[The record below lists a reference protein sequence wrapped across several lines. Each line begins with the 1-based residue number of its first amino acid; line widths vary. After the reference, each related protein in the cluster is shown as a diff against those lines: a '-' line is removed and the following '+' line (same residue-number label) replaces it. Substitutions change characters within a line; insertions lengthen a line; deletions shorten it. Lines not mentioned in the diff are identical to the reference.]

1 MFITTLFQTGGTQ
14 WFSVLTCLIGFIVIL
29 AVLFLASA
37 IRIVPEYQRLVV
49 FRLGR
54 CIGSRG
60 PGIVLLIPV
69 VDRAVRVDL
78 REQVR
83 EIPHQTSITK
93 DNAPISIDFLWYYK
107 VLDPTE
113 SVLQVGNFEA
123 AAQGMAT
130 TTLRAVIGG
139 IMLDEVLSERE
150 HINNMLRTRLDEV
163 TERWGVKVTNVEI
176 REIIPPREVQEAMN
190 RQMSAERI
198 RRAVVTE
205 STGTREAAVNVAEGE
220 KQAAILRAEGEKRSA
235 ILKAEGE
242 KEAQLLRA
250 QGFAAALE
258 KIFEIA
264 QTVDQKTMTLQYFE
278 TLKALGSGAS
288 TKFIF
293 PMEFT
298 SMMENF
304 LKKE

>member
-1 MFITTLFQTGGTQ
+1 MEILGG
-14 WFSVLTCLIGFIVIL
+14 SAVCIVGAILVLGFI
-29 AVLFLASA
+29 FLANA

-54 CIGSRG
+54 SVGAKG
-60 PGIVLLIPV
+60 PGIVVLVPV
-69 VDRAVRVDL
+69 IDRAVKVDL

-83 EIPHQTSITK
+83 EIPHQTAITK
-93 DNAPISIDFLWYYK
+93 DNASISVDFIWYYK

-113 SVLQVGNFEA
+113 SVLQVGNFEV

-139 IMLDEVLSERE
+139 IPLDDVLSERE
-150 HINNMLRTRLDEV
+150 HINTMLRTRLDEV

-176 REIIPPREVQEAMN
+176 REIIPPREIQEAMN

-205 STGTREAAVNVAEGE
+205 STGTREAAINVAQGE
-220 KQAAILRAEGEKRSA
+220 KQAAILRSEGSKQSA
-235 ILKAEGE
+235 ILEAEGQQQ
-242 KEAQLLRA
+242 AQELKA
-250 QGFAAALE
+250 QGFARALE
-258 KIFEIA
+258 VINSEA
-264 QTVDQKTMTLQYFE
+264 NRVDQKTMTLQYFE
-278 TLKALGSGAS
+278 TLRAIGISPS
-288 TKFIF
+288 TKYIF

-298 SMMENF
+298 SMLENF
-304 LKKE
+304 VGRNGK

>member
-1 MFITTLFQTGGTQ
+1 MPELTGALCFVGAIL
-14 WFSVLTCLIGFIVIL
+14 VLGFI
-29 AVLFLASA
+29 FLANA

-54 CIGSRG
+54 SIGAKG
-60 PGIVLLIPV
+60 PGLIILIPV
-69 VDRAVRVDL
+69 IDRAVKVDL

-83 EIPHQTSITK
+83 EIPHQTAITK
-93 DNAPISIDFLWYYK
+93 DNAGISVDFIWYYK
-107 VLDPTE
+107 VLDPAE
-113 SVLQVGNFEA
+113 SVLQVGNFEV

-139 IMLDEVLSERE
+139 IPLDDVLSERE
-150 HINNMLRTRLDEV
+150 HINTMLRTRLDEV

-176 REIIPPREVQEAMN
+176 REIIPPRDIQEAMN

-205 STGTREAAVNVAEGE
+205 STGTREAAINVAQGE
-220 KQAAILRAEGEKRSA
+220 KQAAILRAEGSKQSA
-235 ILKAEGE
+235 ILEAEGQQQ
-242 KEAQLLRA
+242 AQELRA
-250 QGFAAALE
+250 LGFAKALE
-258 KIFEIA
+258 HIFNVA

-278 TLKALGSGAS
+278 TLKAVGAS
-288 TKFIF
+288 PSTKYIF

-298 SMMENF
+298 SLLDNF
-304 LKKE
+304 LGKDGGKK

>member
-1 MFITTLFQTGGTQ
+1 MDAGL
-14 WFSVLTCLIGFIVIL
+14 SVTILCLIGVVVLAIL
-29 AVLFLASA
+29 ALVASA

-54 CIGSRG
+54 CIGNRG
-60 PGIVLLIPV
+60 PGLVFLIPV
-69 VDRAVRVDL
+69 VDRAVKVDL

-113 SVLQVGNFEA
+113 SVLQVGNFDA

-130 TTLRAVIGG
+130 TTLRAVIGSM
-139 IMLDEVLSERE
+139 MLDDVLSERE

-205 STGTREAAVNVAEGE
+205 SAGTREAAINVADGE
-220 KQAAILRAEGEKRSA
+220 RQAAILRAEGEKQSA
-235 ILKAEGE
+235 ILRAEGE
-242 KEAQLLRA
+242 RQAQLLRA
-250 QGFAAALE
+250 EGFANALARINE
-258 KIFEIA
+258 VA
-264 QTVDQKTMTLQYFE
+264 QTADQRTMTLQYFE
-278 TLKALGSGAS
+278 ALKNLGAS
-288 TKFIF
+288 PATKYIF

-298 SMMENF
+298 SLLENF
-304 LKKE
+304 IEGKKGQ

>member
-1 MFITTLFQTGGTQ
+1 MNAGVVGLCLVGLVVLGALALF
-14 WFSVLTCLIGFIVIL
+14 
-29 AVLFLASA
+29 ASA
-37 IRIVPEYQRLVV
+37 VRIVSEYQRLVV

-54 CIGSRG
+54 CIGNRG
-60 PGIVLLIPV
+60 PGVVFLIPV
-69 VDRAVRVDL
+69 VDRAVKVDL

-107 VLDPTE
+107 VLDPME
-113 SVLQVGNFEA
+113 SVLKVGNFDA

-139 IMLDEVLSERE
+139 MMLDDVLSERE

-176 REIIPPREVQEAMN
+176 REIIPPRDVQDAMN

-205 STGTREAAVNVAEGE
+205 STGAREAAINVADGD
-220 KQAAILRAEGEKRSA
+220 KQSAILRAEGEKQSA
-235 ILKAEGE
+235 ILRAEGE
-242 KEAQLLRA
+242 RQSLLLRA
-250 QGFAAALE
+250 EGFANALVRINE
-258 KIFEIA
+258 AA
-264 QTVDQKTMTLQYFE
+264 QTADQRTMTLQYFE
-278 TLKALGSGAS
+278 TLKGLGAS
-288 TKFIF
+288 PATKYIF

-298 SMMENF
+298 SLLESF
-304 LKKE
+304 IAGKKG